1 MKNFIFK
8 SSEADLHKIFQLLE
22 TIQKNS
28 LYSTY
33 RLDAL
38 LKKVN
43 EMVTDKVLQTQVDD
57 FYTSDSNV
65 VHPND
70 TQDLD

>member
-43 EMVTDKVLQTQVDD
+43 EMVTDKVLQNQVDEYFD
-57 FYTSDSNV
+57 DSNT
-65 VHPND
+65 VHPEDNK
-70 TQDLD
+70 DLD